1 MRLRPHEYSLPVTLT
16 VAVISR
22 RLRSNALRL
31 RMLIR
36 PAGESASMLAVVVL
50 LISIT
55 SVPVIE
61 DCSNSNWRESP
72 PNDAEGALAIVMPST
87 LTEA

>member
-1 MRLRPHEYSLPVTLT
+1 
-16 VAVISR
+16 
-22 RLRSNALRL
+22 
-31 RMLIR
+31 
-36 PAGESASMLAVVVL
+36 MLAVVVL

-61 DCSNSNWRESP
+61 DCSNSNGRVSP

>member
-1 MRLRPHEYSLPVTLT
+1 
-16 VAVISR
+16 
-22 RLRSNALRL
+22 
-31 RMLIR
+31 
-36 PAGESASMLAVVVL
+36 MLAVVVL

-61 DCSNSNWRESP
+61 DGSNSNWRESP